1 MKAKQAGILS
11 ALLASACCI
20 GILLLVAI
28 GLGSGAS
35 FVGRYHWFLLIG
47 GLGVLTWSWVKYL
60 REKNACDCSHQPM
73 EGRRGAL
80 VTLIAATVIVLG
92 FVGLNISRYVGA
104 KPQTDPSMASA
115 VASGLTRA
123 VVPVEGMTCATC
135 EIAVR
140 SAVQRVSGVKSVQ
153 VSFASN
159 QASVDFDPAQTSA
172 EHIVTAINTTGYR
185 AVAPAKPG
193 VCYPTR
199 AVSRSSRLSRFF

>member
-20 GILLLVAI
+20 GPLLLVAI
-28 GLGSGAS
+28 GLGGGAS

-60 REKNACDCSHQPM
+60 REKKECDCLHQPM

-80 VTLIAATVIVLG
+80 VTLIASTVIVIG
-92 FVGLNISRYVGA
+92 FVALNLSRYVGA
-104 KPQTDPSMASA
+104 KPPTDLAVASA
-115 VASGLTRA
+115 VAPGLTRA
-123 VVPVEGMTCATC
+123 VVPVEGMTCVTC

-140 SAVQRVSGVKSVQ
+140 NAVQSVNGVKSVE

-159 QASVDFDPAQTSA
+159 KASIDFDPTQTST
-172 EHIVTAINTTGYR
+172 EKIVSAINTTGYR
-185 AVAPAKPG
+185 AQTPVKP
-193 VCYPTR
+193 
-199 AVSRSSRLSRFF
+199 